1 MSYDG
6 DTRTVLMFSGVRG
19 DGSPPLAD
27 TWNWDGCK
35 WSQEHPA
42 SSPAGRSFGAM
53 TYDPGHQVVVLFG
66 GGAANSDPGRNDT
79 WLWNGRDWSQQHPA
93 TSPPIMADAT
103 LEYDRANRLVTLI
116 GQSLRPA
123 DATVTWTWN
132 GQTWSQRHPAHPPPA
147 RSGPGVAYG
156 AKSGILYFG
165 GKPGEAGA
173 LNDSWAWDGTDWTA
187 LHPPTSPLGGYAR
200 MAHEDSRNDVILLE
214 ADGTWSWDGKTWTR
228 RPGASPPFEYFRSIA
243 ADQAHAK
250 VVVFGGKSMQT
261 NVGTD
266 EVWIWDG
273 TTWSQA

>member
-1 MSYDG
+1 
-6 DTRTVLMFSGVRG
+6 
-19 DGSPPLAD
+19 
-27 TWNWDGCK
+27 
-35 WSQEHPA
+35 
-42 SSPAGRSFGAM
+42 
-53 TYDPGHQVVVLFG
+53 
-66 GGAANSDPGRNDT
+66 
-79 WLWNGRDWSQQHPA
+79 
-93 TSPPIMADAT
+93 MADAT

-214 ADGTWSWDGKTWTR
+214 ADGTWS
-228 RPGASPPFEYFRSIA
+228 
-243 ADQAHAK
+243 
-250 VVVFGGKSMQT
+250 
-261 NVGTD
+261 
-266 EVWIWDG
+266 
-273 TTWSQA
+273 

>member
-1 MSYDG
+1 
-6 DTRTVLMFSGVRG
+6 
-19 DGSPPLAD
+19 
-27 TWNWDGCK
+27 
-35 WSQEHPA
+35 
-42 SSPAGRSFGAM
+42 
-53 TYDPGHQVVVLFG
+53 
-66 GGAANSDPGRNDT
+66 
-79 WLWNGRDWSQQHPA
+79 
-93 TSPPIMADAT
+93 MADAT

-116 GQSLRPA
+116 GQSSRPA
-123 DATVTWTWN
+123 DATVVWTWN
-132 GQTWSQRHPAHPPPA
+132 GQTWIQPHPAHPPPG

-165 GKPGEAGA
+165 GQPGEAGA